1 MLARSLAAKGIYP
14 AVDVLESTSTMLQP
28 WIVGDAHLV
37 GLAHFSIGYVLTR
50 PATQLTDETLN
61 PKMACSRVSQA
72 HSLARYLLVVY
83 PFVISNTKVHQ
94 PVRLLARASGDRYTY
109 PGKPGKATRMVR
121 FRSQSKC

>member
-94 PVRLLARASGDRYTY
+94 PVRHIGI
-109 PGKPGKATRMVR
+109 PTREGHTHVGEVR